1 MLLFQ
6 VFNLENM
13 LFQNKSEIYY
23 ASYEA
28 IIQINNSIYLKQ
40 KLPLHFLM
48 FRKKTPTFFFFF
60 TYFD

>member
-28 IIQINNSIYLKQ
+28 IIQIKNSIYFETKTTLTLFDVIKNQ
-40 KLPLHFLM
+40 FFLL
-48 FRKKTPTFFFFF
+48 FYIF
-60 TYFD
+60 